1 MAKSVMIQGTM
12 SNVGKSFFTAALCRI
27 FRQDG
32 YACVPFKSQNMA
44 LNSYITKDG
53 SEIGRAQAMQAEAAG
68 VEPSPLMNPIL
79 LKPTTDVGSQ
89 VIVNGRPVGNM
100 SAREYFRRKK
110 EFVPDIM
117 KAYGE
122 LSAQN
127 DIIVIEGAGSPV
139 ELNLKNDDIVNMGMA
154 KLAKSPVLLVGDID
168 RGGVFAQLIGTLNLL
183 EPDERDLV
191 KGLVVNKFRGDKTL
205 FNSGTDI
212 LRQRGN
218 KTVLGVVPY
227 IHCDIEDEDSLS
239 DKLENRSDGIIDI
252 AVIRLPRIS
261 NFTDFDVFSQYDGVS
276 VRYVTK
282 YTELENADMII
293 IPGTKSTIS
302 DMKWLRESG
311 IETMIKKRANNG
323 IPVFAI
329 CGGYQMLGRKISDPL
344 ETENGGS
351 VDGMNMLE
359 CETTFVGEK
368 NQFQTSGKFLDT
380 EGFFACLSGAE
391 FSGYEIHMG
400 VTENSGKK
408 LTSCGGSYKNN
419 VYGCYVHGIF
429 DSPDV
434 SERIVHRL
442 FEAKGI
448 SYIGGETDRHA
459 YKEKQFDILADSVRK
474 NIDMDLLYRIIE
486 NGVE

>member
-1 MAKSVMIQGTM
+1 MAKSIMIQGTM
-12 SNVGKSFFTAALCRI
+12 SNVGKSFLVAALCRI

-32 YACVPFKSQNMA
+32 YSCVPFKSQNMA

-79 LKPTTDVGSQ
+79 LKPTTDMGSQ
-89 VIVNGRPVGNM
+89 VIVNGRPIGNM

-110 EFVPDIM
+110 EFIPDIM
-117 KAYGE
+117 KAYNE
-122 LSAQN
+122 LSARH
-127 DIIVIEGAGSPV
+127 DIVVIEGAGSPV

-154 KLAKSPVLLVGDID
+154 KLAESPVLLIGDID

-191 KGLVVNKFRGDKTL
+191 KGLIVNKFRGDKSL
-205 FNSGTDI
+205 FNSGADI

-218 KTVLGVVPY
+218 KSVLGVIPY

-239 DKLENRSDGIIDI
+239 HKLENNSDGIIDI
-252 AVIRLPRIS
+252 AVIKLPRIS

-276 VRYVTK
+276 IRYVTK
-282 YTELENADMII
+282 YTELEKVDMII
-293 IPGTKSTIS
+293 IPGTKSTVS
-302 DMKWLRESG
+302 DMKWVRESG
-311 IETMIKKRANNG
+311 IEAMIKKRVDKG

-351 VDGMNMLE
+351 IDGMNLLD
-359 CETTFVGEK
+359 CTTVFVGEK
-368 NQFQTSGKFLDT
+368 KQSQTKGKFLDT
-380 EGFFACLSGAE
+380 EGFFSCLSGVE

-400 VTENSGKK
+400 VTENNGKK
-408 LTSCGGSYKNN
+408 LTDCGGSYNGN

-434 SERIVHRL
+434 SERIVRRL
-442 FEAKGI
+442 FESKGI
-448 SYIGGETDRHA
+448 KYTGGKTDRYE
-459 YKEKQFDILADSVRK
+459 YKEKQFDILANNVRN
-474 NIDMDLLYRIIE
+474 NINMDLLYKIIE
-486 NGVE
+486 NGVK